1 MNTVNTN
8 KTAKIECYITED
20 LIDLYGYDY
29 FVDYPIGWI
38 KENTNKYYNIDD
50 MYSIYCEYVYD
61 SNTHSHCYFLKAYPE
76 DDSGLYSFYFTNV

>member
-20 LIDLYGYDY
+20 LIDLY
-29 FVDYPIGWI
+29 
-38 KENTNKYYNIDD
+38 
-50 MYSIYCEYVYD
+50 D

-76 DDSGLYSFYFTNV
+76 DDSELYSFYFTNV